1 MQEGFSLMRVFIVAM
16 TLAVLLSGCASTA
29 PAPMETRAPSRPAA
43 GDAAPVVARPGHY
56 IVKKGDTLYSIARLH
71 ERDYREI
78 AAWNGLDDPGVIKV
92 GQELRVAPTPVADVA
107 VVTGAVAVA
116 PAIIIESKP
125 ITGSSEAAPAGP
137 ISAPASSSV
146 TGVAAPVGQK
156 AEPKGGRMAYSPQA
170 WKDLQAAGQVAPVA
184 TSAPVAASQPQAAQ
198 SKPAESKPAAANDD
212 EPGWSW
218 PGNGK
223 VIATFNDSSNK
234 GIDLAGNIGDPV
246 LAAEKGRVMYVG
258 SGLRGYGKLVI
269 IKHNKNYQSVYA
281 HNSEILVKEEQIV
294 QKGQKIAALGNSDT
308 DQPKLH
314 FEIRRQGKPVD
325 PMKYLPTR

>member
-1 MQEGFSLMRVFIVAM
+1 MQEGFSLMRVFIVGM
-16 TLAVLLSGCASTA
+16 TLVALFSGCASTA
-29 PAPMETRAPSRPAA
+29 PAPMETRTPSRPEAS
-43 GDAAPVVARPGHY
+43 GEVAPAVARPGHY

-92 GQELRVAPTPVADVA
+92 GQELRVAPVADAA

-116 PAIIIESKP
+116 PATIIESKP
-125 ITGSSEAAPAGP
+125 ITGSSEVASAGP
-137 ISAPASSSV
+137 ISAPASSA
-146 TGVAAPVGQK
+146 TGTPAPVGQK

-170 WKDLQAAGQVAPVA
+170 WKDLQAVGAVVPAAASV
-184 TSAPVAASQPQAAQ
+184 PVAASQPQAAQ
-198 SKPAESKPAAANDD
+198 SKPAESKPAVANDD

-218 PGNGK
+218 PGSGK

-325 PMKYLPTR
+325 PMKHLPTR